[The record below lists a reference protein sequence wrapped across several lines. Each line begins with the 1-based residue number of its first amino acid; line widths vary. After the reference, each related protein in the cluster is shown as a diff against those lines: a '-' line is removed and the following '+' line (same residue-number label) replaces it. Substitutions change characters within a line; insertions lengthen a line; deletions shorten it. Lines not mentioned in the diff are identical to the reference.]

1 MSVLQRLPV
10 IIAVLLALMIAA
22 ALSGFFIGK
31 NAEKVKQLKAD
42 NAALQTSREVE
53 NEVQTLSPYRRCLAV
68 GGLPDQCKVLL
79 RGLDKT
85 AKGQ

>member
-1 MSVLQRLPV
+1 MSTLQRIPV

-22 ALSGFFIGK
+22 ASSGFFIGK
-31 NAEKVKQLKAD
+31 NTEKAKQMKAD
-42 NAALQTSREVE
+42 NTAFQKSREVE
-53 NEVQTLSPYRRCLAV
+53 NEVNTLNPYSRCLAV
-68 GGLPDQCKVLL
+68 GGLPDECKILM

>member
-1 MSVLQRLPV
+1 MTTLQRIPI

-22 ALSGFFIGK
+22 ASSGFFIGK
-31 NAEKVKQLKAD
+31 NTEKANQMKAD
-42 NAALQTSREVE
+42 NIAFQKSREVE
-53 NEVQTLSPYRRCLAV
+53 NEVETLSPYSRCLAV
-68 GGLPDQCKVLL
+68 GGLPDECKVLM

>member
-1 MSVLQRLPV
+1 MNTLKRIPI

-22 ALSGFFIGK
+22 ASSGFFIGR
-31 NAEKVKQLKAD
+31 NTEKAKQLKAD
-42 NAALQTSREVE
+42 NTAFQTSHEVE
-53 NEVQTLSPYRRCLAV
+53 NEVEALSPYSRCLAV
-68 GGLPDQCKVLL
+68 GGLPDECKVLM